1 MDKEIFNTV
10 KPYILKVAEHFQ
22 GLTKV
27 YLFGSFAK
35 NKQVVDSDIDI
46 AFIMNNLEDS
56 ERFEMQVQLLI
67 LASEFDTR
75 IEPHPISNKD
85 FNSQNPFAYEIKKTG
100 IEIEIN

>member
-1 MDKEIFNTV
+1 MDNEIFNSV
-10 KPYILKVAEHFQ
+10 RPYIQKVAENFNS
-22 GLTKV
+22 LAKV
-27 YLFGSFAK
+27 YLFGSYAK

-56 ERFEMQVQLLI
+56 DKFEMQVQLLI

-85 FNSQNPFAYEIKKTG
+85 FISQNPFAREIEKTG
-100 IEIEIN
+100 IEIVIA